1 MTGVTRGVYN
11 LPMSAFIV
19 VALLSI
25 GQAPSSVPATPD
37 EKLKAKWEKIFREAD
52 KDESRSLT
60 LAEARKGLPKVLVR
74 RFDRIDLDKDG
85 EITPEE
91 LWAMH
96 EREVAERERRRKR
109 GGKTDS
115 A

>member
-11 LPMSAFIV
+11 LAVSPFIV
-19 VALLSI
+19 IALLSL
-25 GQAPSSVPATPD
+25 GQEPGARPPANPD
-37 EKLKAKWEKIFREAD
+37 EKLKLKWEKIFREAD
-52 KDESRSLT
+52 KDDSRSLT
-60 LAEARKGLPKVLVR
+60 LAEAKKGLPKVLVR
-74 RFDRIDLDKDG
+74 RFDKIDLDKDG

-109 GGKTDS
+109 GG
-115 A
+115 

>member
-11 LPMSAFIV
+11 LPVSALIV
-19 VALLSI
+19 IALLSLH
-25 GQAPSSVPATPD
+25 QAPGAAPPANPD
-37 EKLKAKWEKIFREAD
+37 EKLKQKWEKIFRAAD

-60 LAEARKGLPKVLVR
+60 LAEAKKGLPKVLVR
-74 RFDRIDLDKDG
+74 RFDKIDLDRDG
-85 EITPEE
+85 AITPEE

-109 GGKTDS
+109 GG
-115 A
+115 